1 MDYDRE
7 ARKYLNSLTT
17 LHSGSGAE
25 RRLANLLRK
34 SADEATAATF
44 TEAKAAALAD
54 FAEGCE
60 RQAAYWDEHK
70 EGTYSGTFL
79 AEIERSLAKEM
90 RQRSEQARGGQLLP
104 SAPPADEPLPGT
116 DGADLELVPA

>member
-7 ARKYLNSLTT
+7 ARKFLNSLTT

-34 SADEATAATF
+34 SADEATAAALP
-44 TEAKAAALAD
+44 EAKAAALED

-60 RQAAYWDEHK
+60 RQAAYWEQRKD
-70 EGTYSGTFL
+70 GMYSGSQL

-90 RQRSEQARGGQLLP
+90 RQRSEQARGGKRLP
-104 SAPPADEPLPGT
+104 STPPADDPQPGAEGV
-116 DGADLELVPA
+116 DPELVPA